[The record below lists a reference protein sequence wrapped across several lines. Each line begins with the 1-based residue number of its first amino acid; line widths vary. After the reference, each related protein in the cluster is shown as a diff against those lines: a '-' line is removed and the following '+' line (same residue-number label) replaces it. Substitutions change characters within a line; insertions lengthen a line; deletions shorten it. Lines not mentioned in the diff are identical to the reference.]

1 MIKLSFLYR
10 NRECILKTGFAV
22 IFILFFANC
31 QSFEKKLSENNQL
44 QPPIEDSVTVITQH
58 YPPALNK
65 IQIENSNKPFGR
77 ALEEALRSRGF
88 AIQQKSKNEKKKES
102 VINVDYLFD
111 QMSPSTYRLR
121 LSVGEKFY
129 TYRLYEMVDSQLK
142 PTSPL
147 SIEWRE

>member
-44 QPPIEDSVTVITQH
+44 RLPIEDSVTVLTQH
-58 YPPALNK
+58 YPPDLNK
-65 IQIENSNKPFGR
+65 IQVENSNKPFGK
-77 ALEEALRSRGF
+77 ALEDELRIRGY
-88 AIQQKSKNEKKKES
+88 AIQPKVKNEKKKES
-102 VINVDYLFD
+102 VILVDYLFD
-111 QMSPSTYRLR
+111 QMSPLTYRLR

-129 TYRLYEMVDSQLK
+129 TYRLYELSENQLK
-142 PTSPL
+142 PISPL